1 MTYWKKL
8 KNEIYRVREK
18 GYENTDIVKVSE
30 KYFEYADRTV
40 TAAERYSEKIAGK
53 IRSIEYITAF
63 DMALIVLLLIAQYIV
78 KREKIRKYGFA
89 FEGKN
94 VLIGEYE

>member
-8 KNEIYRVREK
+8 KNEIYRGREK

-53 IRSIEYITAF
+53 
-63 DMALIVLLLIAQYIV
+63 
-78 KREKIRKYGFA
+78 
-89 FEGKN
+89 
-94 VLIGEYE
+94 

>member
-18 GYENTDIVKVSE
+18 GYETTDIVKVSE

-53 IRSIEYITAF
+53 IRSIEYIKAF
-63 DMALIVLLLIAQYIV
+63 DMVLIVLLLIAQYIV
-78 KREKIRKYGFA
+78 KREDTEVWIC
-89 FEGKN
+89 
-94 VLIGEYE
+94 I